1 MAQIPKKV
9 IERYLKAVPK
19 FQRVLKGA
27 RDRDV
32 NEADTVSIIQ
42 DMLAEVFGFEKYLDI
57 TSEYAIRG
65 TYCDLAIKMDDKIQY
80 LLEVK
85 AIGLALKAAHLRQA
99 LDYGANHGVQWVVM
113 TNGIQWELHRI
124 RFERP
129 IDHDLV
135 SSFDFLELNPRKSDD
150 QQKLFLL
157 SKKGLNKSLRENYYE
172 RVQSVNRFVIGALVL
187 SPGVVGAIRR
197 ELKKLA
203 SGIKVDDKEIEQI
216 LRNEI
221 LKRDVI
227 EGDDA
232 SKAMSRVRR
241 IARKPPK
248 RTPNKAK
255 KAEEPKVPEIT
266 TPIHTTNP
274 DQQGDPQ

>member
-1 MAQIPKKV
+1 MARIPKKV
-9 IERYLKAVPK
+9 IERYLKVVPK
-19 FQRVLKGA
+19 FQRILKGA

-85 AIGLALKAAHLRQA
+85 AIGLTLKAAHLRQA
-99 LDYGANHGVQWVVM
+99 LDYGANHGVQWVVL

-135 SSFDFLELNPRKSDD
+135 SSFDFLELNPRKNDY

-157 SKKGLNKSLRENYYE
+157 SKKGLNKATREDYYE

-187 SPGVVGAIRR
+187 GPGVVGAIKR
-197 ELKKLA
+197 EIRKLA
-203 SGIKVDDKEIEQI
+203 SGIKVEDKEIEQI

-227 EGDDA
+227 EGDEA
-232 SKAMSRVRR
+232 SKAMNRVRR
-241 IARKPPK
+241 LSRKPPK
-248 RTPNKAK
+248 RAPNKAK
-255 KAEEPKVPEIT
+255 TEEGPAVPETT
-266 TPIHTTNP
+266 TPTHINGP
-274 DQQGDPQ
+274 GQQ